1 MLIISFYCCQ
11 IRLYVVYSVPD
22 DLKCCLPEVM
32 ICLSWVFSHVKNTHL
47 ICVVSFSCFISA
59 IKWSRMVSCDHRFR
73 VCHGKSAKHWRIIL
87 QLCGMLYAGCYRIW
101 YRKTFL
107 KYEVLFWI
115 SVSISVISGFKIYF
129 KFRWYPALIY
139 LNILFWKYWGSFW
152 NCLWISNWTAGH
164 LLMRVCISFAL
175 LQRLLWCYFHYDF
188 S

>member
-139 LNILFWKYWGSFW
+139 LNILFLKLLRRFLELFVDFKL
-152 NCLWISNWTAGH
+152 NCWSPSHESLYLFCFITAPP
-164 LLMRVCISFAL
+164 MV
-175 LQRLLWCYFHYDF
+175 
-188 S
+188 